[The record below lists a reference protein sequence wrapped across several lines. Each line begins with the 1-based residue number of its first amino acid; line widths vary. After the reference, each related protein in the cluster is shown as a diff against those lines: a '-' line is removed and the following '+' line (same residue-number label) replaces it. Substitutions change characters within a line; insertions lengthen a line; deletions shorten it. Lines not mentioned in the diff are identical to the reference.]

1 MSNMRSGDRPAD
13 RLTDKEPLSHCCGL
27 PRDSSDA
34 SAKASPR
41 ARPTEPPDDA
51 AKPQAHPAPWSRSHL
66 SVCPSGESV
75 GSAATDEKYAASLS
89 QSRALVFLP
98 FSEMHKSFFP
108 SSFSAARPPN
118 KVVTSSLDAFLPSLF
133 PSLLLRLTPRRTHRP
148 QMSSLRLPPSRL
160 STLLTLSIASRCY
173 GSVHTGPGKKRF
185 PGCENFVLAV
195 AYHFCLALPEHFS
208 QPGNHSF
215 AGPCTYFK
223 LKAFGAWSSFR
234 QFGLNG

>member
-1 MSNMRSGDRPAD
+1 MRPNL
-13 RLTDKEPLSHCCGL
+13 RLTPHPG
-27 PRDSSDA
+27 
-34 SAKASPR
+34 
-41 ARPTEPPDDA
+41 PDLTC
-51 AKPQAHPAPWSRSHL
+51 L
-66 SVCPSGESV
+66 SVRAAIASGESV

-160 STLLTLSIASRCY
+160 STLLTLSIASRCN